1 MLCEEKNH
9 LRPMSCV
16 YFQKD
21 VAVSVHHDK
30 AYSVKLS
37 CSSKMLGHLSIDA
50 VEAIHETNGSP
61 KISCTFEIQ

>member
-1 MLCEEKNH
+1 
-9 LRPMSCV
+9 MSHV

-21 VAVSVHHDK
+21 VAVNITINK

-37 CSSKMLGHLSIDA
+37 CNGKMLGHLSIDA

-61 KISCTFEIQ
+61 KTSCKLKFSKILG